1 MLAFARRHMSHL
13 DIKALRQ
20 DRVQRE
26 TAVSK
31 SETGASVLQVRP
43 LVAMRI
49 SSASLNCS
57 TRANRSSS
65 SAMNARNAI

>member
-1 MLAFARRHMSHL
+1 MSHL

-31 SETGASVLQVRP
+31 SETGASVLPVRP
-43 LVAMRI
+43 PIAIRI
-49 SSASLNCS
+49 NSASLNC
-57 TRANRSSS
+57 
-65 SAMNARNAI
+65 

>member
-1 MLAFARRHMSHL
+1 MSHL

-31 SETGASVLQVRP
+31 SETGASVLPVSAARLGLIWGSHRFRDGSLRSAGVRT
-43 LVAMRI
+43 LDFTKFKYVA
-49 SSASLNCS
+49 
-57 TRANRSSS
+57 
-65 SAMNARNAI
+65 